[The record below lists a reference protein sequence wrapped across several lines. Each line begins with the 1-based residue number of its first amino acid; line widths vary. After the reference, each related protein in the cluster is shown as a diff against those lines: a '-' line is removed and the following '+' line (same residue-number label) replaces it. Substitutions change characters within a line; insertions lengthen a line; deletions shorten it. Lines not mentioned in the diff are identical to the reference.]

1 MRQSNNMNEDETAE
15 FKEAFA
21 LFDKDGD
28 GVITP
33 LELGVALRAMGQEP
47 SDEDLKVRVRASY
60 EAATRHANAAHD

>member
-1 MRQSNNMNEDETAE
+1 MTEDETAE

-33 LELGVALRAMGQEP
+33 YELGVALRAMGQEP
-47 SDEDLKVRVRASY
+47 SEEDLKVSIL
-60 EAATRHANAAHD
+60 H